1 MNYAI
6 LIPIYNEY
14 DKLTLLKKEL
24 GLIKND
30 DFQIIIIDDGSTD
43 GSYQLLKTFNNI
55 DLIRINTNKGKGFAI
70 REGLKH
76 VRNDNVI
83 LMDGDL
89 EVKTKDIN
97 KLIEKY
103 TGRNICIGMRWE
115 SSLNKPI
122 SLNQIGNFI
131 TNTIFN
137 IIYNT
142 KFHDVLCCF
151 KVLSTKSLK
160 SFKLKSNGFDLEIE
174 IMSKLALK
182 DIEVEEVLIQY
193 NRRSNLEGKKIQ
205 PFHIVRILFRMITI
219 KLFEEKKI

>member
-24 GLIKND
+24 SSINKT

-76 VRNDNVI
+76 VRNDNII

-89 EVKTKDIN
+89 EVEIKDIN

-103 TGRNICIGMRWE
+103 TGHNICIGIRWD
-115 SSLNKPI
+115 SPLNKPI
-122 SLNQIGNFI
+122 TLNQIGNFI

-137 IIYNT
+137 TIYRT
-142 KFHDVLCCF
+142 KFRDVLCCF
-151 KVLSTKSLK
+151 KILSTKSLK
-160 SFKLKSNGFDLEIE
+160 SFKLKSDGFDLETE

-193 NRRSNLEGKKIQ
+193 HRRSNLEGKKIK
-205 PFHIVRILFRMITI
+205 PFHILKILFRMVTVKI
-219 KLFEEKKI
+219 FDNKKI